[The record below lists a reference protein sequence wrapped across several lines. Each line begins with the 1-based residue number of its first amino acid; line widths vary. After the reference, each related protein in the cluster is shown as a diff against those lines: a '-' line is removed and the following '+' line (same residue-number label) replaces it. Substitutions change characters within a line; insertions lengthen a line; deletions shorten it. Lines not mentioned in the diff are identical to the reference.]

1 MKPAGPTIQRPSAR
15 KPTPTPESREH
26 VVKARQ
32 AVVTDADEKQLK
44 VLAAPK
50 YHKGMAELK
59 NMTTEGVPVKH
70 LLLEAIEDLFEKYGR
85 GEGRFKVDDVAELR
99 RRLDGLMK

>member
-1 MKPAGPTIQRPSAR
+1 MKPEKPSIVRPSAAR
-15 KPTPTPESREH
+15 PMVSTADREH
-26 VVKARQ
+26 VEKARR
-32 AVVTDADEKQLK
+32 AVVADADEKQLK

-59 NMTTEGVPVKH
+59 NMTTDGVPVKH

-85 GEGRFKVDDVAELR
+85 GEGRFKVDDVPELR
-99 RRLDGLMK
+99 RRLESLMK

>member
-1 MKPAGPTIQRPSAR
+1 MSTTTSKPTIARPSRPLQPA
-15 KPTPTPESREH
+15 EEH
-26 VVKARQ
+26 VEKARR
-32 AVVTDADEKQLK
+32 AVVDDEGEKQLK

-59 NMTTEGVPVKH
+59 NMTTDSVPVKH

-85 GEGRFKVDDVAELR
+85 GEGRFKVDDVPELP
-99 RRLDGLMK
+99 RRLESLMK

>member
-1 MKPAGPTIQRPSAR
+1 MSTPTKPTINRPSRTLQLA
-15 KPTPTPESREH
+15 EEH
-26 VVKARQ
+26 VEKARR
-32 AVVTDADEKQLK
+32 AVVADDGAEKQLK

-70 LLLEAIEDLFEKYGR
+70 LLLEAIEDLFDKYGR
-85 GEGRFKVDDVAELR
+85 GEGRFKVDDVPELR
-99 RRLDGLMK
+99 RRLESLMK